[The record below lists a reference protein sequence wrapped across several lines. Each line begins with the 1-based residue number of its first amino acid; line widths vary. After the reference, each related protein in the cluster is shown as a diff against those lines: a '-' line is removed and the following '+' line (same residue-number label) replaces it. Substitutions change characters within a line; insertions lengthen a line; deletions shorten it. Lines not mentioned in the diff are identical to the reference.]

1 MRERIVPSGTVTF
14 LFTDIEGSTKLWE
27 SHPDLM
33 RTALAR
39 HDALMRETIAAANG
53 YIFKTIGD
61 AFCAAFA
68 EPKSA
73 LEAAVAAQLALK
85 SENWPELVQIRVRM
99 ALHTGA
105 VESRDDDY
113 FGPPVN
119 RVARLLGTASGGQSI
134 LSQTT
139 FDLVRDSLPN
149 EVSFINLG
157 SHQLKDLAR
166 PEQVFQICHPS
177 LPSSFPALRSL
188 SKHPNNLPKQVT
200 NFIGREKEAACLMGL
215 IEKGRMVTLTGS
227 GGTGKSRL
235 SIHVA
240 ANMIEKFPD
249 GAWFVELA
257 SLDEPRFVAL
267 TVCDALGLKEQ
278 VGKSALQALIEHLQ
292 EKKLLLIL
300 DNCEHLVDECARFAS
315 ELLQACSEITLLAT
329 SRERLGIIGE
339 QTYRVPSLSLP
350 ESKADQNASNLAQY
364 ESVRL
369 FIDRAR
375 LHDNEFEVSNSNAPA
390 LASICNRLDGIPM
403 AIELAA
409 ARVRSL
415 TLDDINDKLD
425 QRFRLLTGGSRSALP
440 RQQTLRSLIDWSY
453 DLLAYVEQ
461 DLLCRLAVFSGGW
474 TLVSAEDVCSGN
486 GIESFEMLD
495 LLTSLYD
502 KSLITLEIS
511 DGRTRYG
518 MLETVRQYAHDR
530 LALSPIAIDIKTN
543 HLRHFIK
550 FAKNANKKMLGPDR
564 KFQIEALEREHD
576 NIRAALSWSGE
587 DDHNFDKG
595 LELASLLW
603 KFWFARGHIFE
614 GRDWLQ
620 KKLDKPSEDL
630 TVRAEALFGAATL
643 AEIQSEPELA
653 LELNLE
659 SLDIWKR
666 LGDRWHVAI
675 TTNNIGNVY
684 ATEGK
689 FDDAES
695 KWKECLKMWRD
706 LESNCELGDQQGL
719 AATLD
724 NLGNIANIRGDS
736 NGAFELYSESLKL
749 RRDSGNISSV
759 GFSLVN
765 LCSLAENF
773 DDEATKLV
781 YAQEVIEIFDELG
794 DPIGICYGLL
804 GMTKKSDPLRS
815 AKIWGAVAR
824 LQEEIGLQWPQQD
837 REHFET
843 VMAAARLA
851 SGDSSQFDAAYNE
864 GSLLTMRQA
873 IEFVLSSG

>member
-1 MRERIVPSGTVTF
+1 MHERIVPSGTVTF

-27 SHPDLM
+27 LHPELM
-33 RTALAR
+33 RAALAR
-39 HDALMRETIAAANG
+39 HDALMRETISASSG

-73 LEAAVAAQLALK
+73 LEAAVATQLALN
-85 SENWPELVQIRVRM
+85 SETWPELVQIKVRM

-105 VESRDDDY
+105 VETRDDDY

-139 FDLVRDSLPN
+139 YDLVRDSLPA
-149 EVSFINLG
+149 EVSFLDLG

-166 PEQVFQICHPS
+166 PEQVFQICHSS

-240 ANMIEKFPD
+240 ANMIERFPD
-249 GAWFVELA
+249 GVWFVELA
-257 SLDEPRFVAL
+257 SLDEPRFVSL
-267 TVCDALGLKEQ
+267 TVCDAIGLKEQ
-278 VGKSALQALIEHLQ
+278 VGKSALQALIGHLQ

-300 DNCEHLVDECARFAS
+300 DNCEHLVDECARLAS
-315 ELLQACSEITLLAT
+315 ELLQACSELTLLAT
-329 SRERLGIIGE
+329 SRERLGITGE

-350 ESKADQNASNLAQY
+350 ESKADQNASNLEKCEA
-364 ESVRL
+364 VRL
-369 FIDRAR
+369 FIDRAK
-375 LHDNEFEVSNSNAPA
+375 LHDTEFEVSNSNATA

-453 DLLAYVEQ
+453 DLLDSVEQ
-461 DLLCRLAVFSGGW
+461 DLLCRLAMFSGGW
-474 TLVSAEDVCSGN
+474 TLVSAEEVCSGN
-486 GIESFEMLD
+486 GIESYEMLD

-502 KSLITLEIS
+502 KSLIILEIS

-518 MLETVRQYAHDR
+518 MLETVRQYAQDR
-530 LALSPIAIDIKTN
+530 LAISPLAAEMKAN
-543 HLRHFIK
+543 HLQYFIK
-550 FAKNANKKMLGPDR
+550 FAENANKKMLGPDR
-564 KFQIEALEREHD
+564 KLQLEALETEHD
-576 NIRAALSWSGE
+576 NLRAALSWSGE
-587 DDHNFDKG
+587 NEHDFDKG
-595 LELASLLW
+595 LLLVSLLW

-620 KKLDKPSEDL
+620 KKLDKPSVDL
-630 TVRAEALFGAATL
+630 PVRAEALFGAATL

-653 LELNLE
+653 LELNMECLE
-659 SLDIWKR
+659 IWKK

-675 TTNNIGNVY
+675 ATNNIGNVY

-689 FDDAES
+689 FDVAEV
-695 KWKECLKMWRD
+695 KWKECLKTWRD
-706 LESNCELGDQQGL
+706 LERNCQLGDQQGL

-724 NLGNIANIRGDS
+724 NLGNIANVRGDS
-736 NGAFELYSESLKL
+736 EAAVELYSECLKL

-759 GFSLVN
+759 GYSLVN

-794 DPIGICYGLL
+794 DPIGVCYGLL

-815 AKIWGAVAR
+815 AKIWGAVSR

-837 REHFET
+837 REHFEM
-843 VMAAARLA
+843 VMAAARIA
-851 SGDSSQFDAAYNE
+851 CGDDAHFDAAYDE
-864 GSLLTMRQA
+864 GGSLTMRQA
-873 IEFVLSSG
+873 IEYVLSSN